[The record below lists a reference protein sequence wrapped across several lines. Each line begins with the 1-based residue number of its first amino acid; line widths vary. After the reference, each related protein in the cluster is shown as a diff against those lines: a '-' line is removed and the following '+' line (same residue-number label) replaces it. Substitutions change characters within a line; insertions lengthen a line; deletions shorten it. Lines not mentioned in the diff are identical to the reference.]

1 MKFLLYYILRRF
13 FVRLE
18 VTRGKIVLTK
28 VFFFKITAIVPR
40 SSVVKIVIKRSPL
53 LRFFRAKHVEIFTL
67 NGKVEFY
74 LGESEPV
81 PFISRMPK
89 NCIKPR
95 FSEILFGAFIDARA
109 LAGIAFFAIVLRRI
123 GKIFGSSYFDGI
135 ISALFSTAEKI
146 SDALLVVHVAVP
158 KIAAFA
164 AVLRHFRKR
173 RFRNPPR
180 IWQARLP
187 LRRLPPRN
195 RLFLPPRNPYF
206 II

>member
-28 VFFFKITAIVPR
+28 GFFFKITAFIPR

-89 NCIKPR
+89 VCIKPR

-164 AVLRHFRKR
+164 AVFAVCAWIFTFIVK
-173 RFRNPPR
+173 
-180 IWQARLP
+180 
-187 LRRLPPRN
+187 
-195 RLFLPPRNPYF
+195 FLSLSEM